1 HGAGRSVLRR
11 VHVHGGFGHIAG
23 IRKTMDHRT
32 IMQGI
37 IVRIALGVFGCLTV
51 AMLLLAL
58 FNDKGAFA
66 VNAQSL
72 KLAAIEKENK
82 TLDFENLKL
91 NEYNKA
97 LQSDPATIEKKARE
111 ELNLVRPGDV
121 IIVTP
126 GAPTTP
132 DPT

>member
-1 HGAGRSVLRR
+1 MHGV
-11 VHVHGGFGHIAG
+11 
-23 IRKTMDHRT
+23 
-32 IMQGI
+32 

-51 AMLLLAL
+51 AMLLLAI
-58 FNDKGAFA
+58 FNDKGAVA
-66 VNAQSL
+66 VYDQSL
-72 KLAAIEKENK
+72 KFAAIDKENK
-82 TLDFENLKL
+82 TLEFENQKL

-97 LQSDPATIEKKARE
+97 LQTDPATIEKKARE

-132 DPT
+132 DPTR